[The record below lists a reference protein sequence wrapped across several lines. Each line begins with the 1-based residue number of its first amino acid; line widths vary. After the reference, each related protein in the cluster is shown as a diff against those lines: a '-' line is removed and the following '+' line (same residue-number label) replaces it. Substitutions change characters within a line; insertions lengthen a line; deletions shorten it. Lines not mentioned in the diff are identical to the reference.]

1 MQGIKV
7 PQICEMTRT
16 DQKGFKRDFFR
27 LQITSH
33 LQQFSSLIIFIWK
46 VQGIRLLDLAFCLHI
61 VHSYIAFSTWTMFI
75 EFDGISLMIQIFRGE
90 AMIHPPLRRANC
102 FTCFTNHLVW
112 NRCFLFSFFL
122 WIPRSESHLQW
133 NPLTK
138 RPRLIIVA
146 VFQSAFKGDAKTN
159 KSRSLWHC
167 ESPWIHGQ
175 EYCFKYDIIWF
186 SSSKVMNNH
195 IIPIESNIFPW
206 KRWRRC
212 CCPLSLGFVAD
223 VKERST
229 PQTLRAFVAPC
240 WWTPRRG

>member
-90 AMIHPPLRRANC
+90 AMIHPPLRRAI
-102 FTCFTNHLVW
+102 FSLVSPIT
-112 NRCFLFSFFL
+112 L
-122 WIPRSESHLQW
+122 SE
-133 NPLTK
+133 
-138 RPRLIIVA
+138 IVA
-146 VFQSAFKGDAKTN
+146 LCFHFSYG
-159 KSRSLWHC
+159 SLD
-167 ESPWIHGQ
+167 P
-175 EYCFKYDIIWF
+175 KA
-186 SSSKVMNNH
+186 
-195 IIPIESNIFPW
+195 IFNEI
-206 KRWRRC
+206 
-212 CCPLSLGFVAD
+212 L
-223 VKERST
+223 
-229 PQTLRAFVAPC
+229 
-240 WWTPRRG
+240 